1 MGKPK
6 KHAQRQNQTV
16 HPIHS
21 VGHDSDKF
29 SKIVVPRKISSDNNA
44 TDLLF
49 WFAYLEKEMEIAGVK
64 SQFQKRKIALS
75 KLPDTVAGFCPE
87 FPGLIKLPEDQ
98 WGETPYDTLKAWMI
112 YYSSIEDEDEYDP
125 YDDDPYGDGWNVYS
139 TDEEEKRYDEPSCY
153 PGEDQC
159 NSEQHE
165 TIIGE
170 DYDPHE
176 LNLES
181 DNSDLN
187 SHETDH
193 TSGIPV
199 DSAKEIFTGV
209 LPANDVANNEEIQ
222 IDNWIAE
229 LGPGNCFDEPLK
241 TIRAVTGPL
250 CNQSEMVLSSDASVG
265 RPCSVEPIPL
275 DEPESVTVSSDRSG
289 LNIT

>member
-16 HPIHS
+16 HPINS
-21 VGHDSDKF
+21 VGHDNDKIT
-29 SKIVVPRKISSDNNA
+29 SILVPCKISSDNTA
-44 TDLLF
+44 TDLVF
-49 WFAYLEKEMEIAGVK
+49 WFAYLEREMEIAGVK

-75 KLPDTVAGFCPE
+75 KLPDTVAGLFPE

-139 TDEEEKRYDEPSCY
+139 REEEENRYDEPSCY

-159 NSEQHE
+159 NSESHE
-165 TIIGE
+165 TILGE

-199 DSAKEIFTGV
+199 DSAKDIFTGV

-222 IDNWIAE
+222 IDNWVAE

-250 CNQSEMVLSSDASVG
+250 CNQCSSLQLGAKLGVFYG
-265 RPCSVEPIPL
+265 IIIRLV
-275 DEPESVTVSSDRSG
+275 
-289 LNIT
+289 